1 MAMKIEISSILT
13 YSRPKTRLVL
23 SVVGLFFS
31 LIIISSVFQSFYD
44 INSLL
49 KENKSEDGFEYL
61 QISKEIGISTSLGL
75 TSSSFSSSEI
85 NTIKSQDFIDDV
97 GPLFSNDF
105 RVYGQFAGNSFD
117 MFFTSV
123 KNSFIDSDLSS
134 FRWKKGDKIVP
145 VILSNQFVTLLNHA
159 VLPSQGRRPIPKIAI
174 KQAVVDLDL
183 TKGRELLKTKAR
195 VVGFS
200 DRISSVLVPKSF
212 LDFANQEL
220 SGKTD
225 SRVSMLILKV
235 IDSRS
240 KSLLRFLSQND
251 YEISGE
257 LPLFDNAKSILEIVT
272 VILFVFGSLLLIL
285 SIALNLSQLK
295 LIVIEN
301 QDRLKMLILLGYSPK
316 SIANSILRLVV
327 IVLTIILLIVFCC
340 VGFLFVWI
348 YDFIEVYNLGSV
360 KLNAITFIIPV
371 FLVTMLIFMTN
382 RSLKKYIN
390 YN

>member
-1 MAMKIEISSILT
+1 MKIGISSILMH
-13 YSRPKTRLVL
+13 SRPKTRLVL

-44 INSLL
+44 INYLL
-49 KENKSEDGFEYL
+49 NENKSDDEFEYL

-75 TSSSFSSSEI
+75 TSGSFSSSEI
-85 NTIKSQDFIDDV
+85 NKIKSQDFIDDV

-105 RVYGQFAGNSFD
+105 RVYGRFAGNSFD

-123 KNSFIDSDLSS
+123 QDSFIDSDLSS
-134 FRWKKGDKIVP
+134 FRWEKGDKVVP

-174 KQAVVDLDL
+174 KQAIVDLDL
-183 TKGRELLKTKAR
+183 SKGSKLFKTKAR

-212 LDFANQEL
+212 LDFSNQKL
-220 SGKTD
+220 SGKID

-240 KSLLRFLSQND
+240 KSLLKFLSQND

-257 LPLFDNAKSILEIVT
+257 LPLVDNAKLILKIVT
-272 VILFVFGSLLLIL
+272 VVLFVFGSLLLIL
-285 SIALNLSQLK
+285 SISLNLSQLK

-301 QDRLKMLILLGYSPK
+301 QDRLKTVSYTH
-316 SIANSILRLVV
+316 
-327 IVLTIILLIVFCC
+327 LTLPT
-340 VGFLFVWI
+340 
-348 YDFIEVYNLGSV
+348 
-360 KLNAITFIIPV
+360 KA
-371 FLVTMLIFMTN
+371 
-382 RSLKKYIN
+382 
-390 YN
+390 

>member
-1 MAMKIEISSILT
+1 MKIGISSILMH
-13 YSRPKTRLVL
+13 SRPKTRLVL

-44 INSLL
+44 INYLL
-49 KENKSEDGFEYL
+49 NENKSDDEFEYL

-75 TSSSFSSSEI
+75 TSGSFSSSEI

-105 RVYGQFAGNSFD
+105 RVYGRFAGNSFD

-123 KNSFIDSDLSS
+123 QDSFIDSDLSS
-134 FRWKKGDKIVP
+134 FRWEKGDKIVP

-174 KQAVVDLDL
+174 KQAIVNLDL
-183 TKGRELLKTKAR
+183 SKGSKLFKTKAR

-212 LDFANQEL
+212 LDFANQKL
-220 SGKTD
+220 SGKID

-240 KSLLRFLSQND
+240 KSLLKFLSQND

-257 LPLFDNAKSILEIVT
+257 LPLVDNAKLILKIVT
-272 VILFVFGSLLLIL
+272 VVLFVFGSLLLIL
-285 SIALNLSQLK
+285 SISLNLSQLK

-301 QDRLKMLILLGYSPK
+301 QDRLKMLILLGYSSK
-316 SIANSILRLVV
+316 SIVNSILKLVV
-327 IVLTIILLIVFCC
+327 VLLITILLIVSFC
-340 VGFLFVWI
+340 VGCLFSCI
-348 YDFIEVYNLGSV
+348 YDFVEVYNLGSL
-360 KLNAITFIIPV
+360 KLNVITFIIPV
-371 FLVTMLIFMTN
+371 CLVLILITLTN
-382 RSLKKYIN
+382 ISLKKYIN
-390 YN
+390 

>member
-1 MAMKIEISSILT
+1 MKIEISSILT
-13 YSRPKTRLVL
+13 HSRPKTRLVL

-44 INSLL
+44 INYLL

-75 TSSSFSSSEI
+75 VSGSFSSSEI

-105 RVYGQFAGNSFD
+105 RVYGQFAGNNFD

-134 FRWKKGDKIVP
+134 FRWERGDKIVP

-327 IVLTIILLIVFCC
+327 IGLTIILLVVFCC
-340 VGFLFVWI
+340 VGFFFAWI
-348 YDFIEVYNLGSV
+348 YDFIEVYNQVSL
-360 KLNAITFIIPV
+360 KLNAFTFIIPV
-371 FLVTMLIFMTN
+371 FLVLMLIFMIGTT
-382 RSLKKYIN
+382 LKKYIN
-390 YN
+390 IS